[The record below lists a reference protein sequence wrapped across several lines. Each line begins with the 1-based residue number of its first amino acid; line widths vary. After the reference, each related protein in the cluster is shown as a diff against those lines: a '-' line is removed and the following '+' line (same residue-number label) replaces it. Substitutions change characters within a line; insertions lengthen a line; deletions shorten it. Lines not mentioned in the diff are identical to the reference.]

1 MTVHNVFQMSPSELP
16 MLFQQNSLSIREES
30 SAEDLTQQGREA
42 TLRSDLP
49 PQKKPVKLNLS
60 EVILDFDVHNQKTAK
75 FNFSEQFYNYKYLVY
90 IEHKDVYCAISEV
103 NIEKKKMLNKISSF
117 DLTLQFWR
125 ERGMVWVQIYQ

>member
-1 MTVHNVFQMSPSELP
+1 MLMTVHNVFQMSPSELP

-49 PQKKPVKLNLS
+49 PPKKTVKLNLS

-75 FNFSEQFYNYKYLVY
+75 FNFSE
-90 IEHKDVYCAISEV
+90 
-103 NIEKKKMLNKISSF
+103 
-117 DLTLQFWR
+117 
-125 ERGMVWVQIYQ
+125 

>member
-1 MTVHNVFQMSPSELP
+1 MLMTVHNVFQMSPSELP

-49 PQKKPVKLNLS
+49 PPKKPVKLNLS

-75 FNFSEQFYNYKYLVY
+75 FNFSE
-90 IEHKDVYCAISEV
+90 
-103 NIEKKKMLNKISSF
+103 
-117 DLTLQFWR
+117 
-125 ERGMVWVQIYQ
+125 